1 MMMMRAA
8 AMRPG
13 AAMGGRVATRRMGGY
28 TPSHTVSG
36 DLKKVV
42 QDMPPKG
49 GYPDVVFKKATIDR
63 GPEGWMIWA
72 GALTLIVVGFYRVG
86 QGNLERNAA
95 KKEKREARM
104 AIVPYLQA
112 EEDARFVAAVEA
124 RGAEEAAIMKGVK
137 DWKVGDSVYAS
148 ETYWE
153 APTPLAHPR
162 ASG

>member
-1 MMMMRAA
+1 MRAA

-95 KKEKREARM
+95 KKEKREAR
-104 AIVPYLQA
+104 
-112 EEDARFVAAVEA
+112 
-124 RGAEEAAIMKGVK
+124 
-137 DWKVGDSVYAS
+137 
-148 ETYWE
+148 
-153 APTPLAHPR
+153 
-162 ASG
+162 